1 LDVEEFIEKHRITEG
16 ALEIRP
22 EMVKDAKHLDIRLT
36 DRDYLMLRQRGG
48 RFELLAVCGCGAT
61 PAGPMVV
68 VHLAKMRS
76 FSDMKVRDVPVEIQV
91 LAHRGS
97 VDITRY
103 KDCRLDLL
111 PSAVE
116 FVRKVG

>member
-16 ALEIRP
+16 KLRITKK
-22 EMVKDAKHLDIRLT
+22 MVEDAKHLDIGLT

-48 RFELLAVCGCGAT
+48 RFELFAVCGCGAT
-61 PAGPMVV
+61 RAGPMVA

-76 FSDMKVRDVPVEIQV
+76 FSDMRVKDVPVEIQV
-91 LAHRGS
+91 FAHRG

-116 FVRKVG
+116 FVQKVG